1 MKKIIALTVLLF
13 SHWAYADDGLKAYWD
28 AAQEFQQQI
37 EQKAVAGS
45 VPRLSDAK
53 AEHLFSILSDHKRFL
68 QERKYGLKDV
78 TELMRVCGKS
88 NEISAYYMQLGMGE
102 VAQKNGEFPEMM
114 ADAMMDLVAKNT
126 IIYQDEIS
134 ALQSFSVRC
143 RAILFPL
150 HLEFIFSLNA
160 GVQSQDM
167 MNKNLEALFIYKSV
181 LQSLGRIEINHANK
195 LRLAQALA
203 ESSKQYLPFI
213 PLDGRVEMTALIKRV
228 QEASEPDVSR
238 QLDKII
244 TTLSSK
250 ECGWVCQLDI

>member
-1 MKKIIALTVLLF
+1 
-13 SHWAYADDGLKAYWD
+13 
-28 AAQEFQQQI
+28 
-37 EQKAVAGS
+37 
-45 VPRLSDAK
+45 
-53 AEHLFSILSDHKRFL
+53 
-68 QERKYGLKDV
+68 
-78 TELMRVCGKS
+78 
-88 NEISAYYMQLGMGE
+88 
-102 VAQKNGEFPEMM
+102 
-114 ADAMMDLVAKNT
+114 
-126 IIYQDEIS
+126 
-134 ALQSFSVRC
+134 
-143 RAILFPL
+143 
-150 HLEFIFSLNA
+150 
-160 GVQSQDM
+160 M